1 MLGKLGGKFVNLGLE
16 SGRASHSHAVARLV
30 TVMKRYFAMHNLLV
44 RFPIACVIA
53 AMVTSC
59 GNGSH
64 GGVSEPGVLVK
75 IGDSRLTVSELSE
88 AMPYGLAGADS
99 AAWCRSYI
107 DNWIERKA
115 VGLEAARNIA
125 DTRRIDRMAEEYR
138 NDLLMLEYRKVMA
151 EQQESPEYSD
161 DSLRREYDRQPGLY
175 RCSQPMI
182 RGIFLSVD
190 KKHPHINDLR
200 RWSRSSAAADLE
212 KLEKE
217 SLDPA
222 VEYLYFRDRWLP
234 WSDIEARV
242 PDGIGAE
249 PGKSLARHPGFET
262 TVGDRV
268 YMLAVNDHLSAGDQ
282 MPFELAR
289 DAVAGMLQSASAADY
304 DLRLRRELVKR
315 AYDNGQVKLS
325 TELAGKVGMSPDNK

>member
-1 MLGKLGGKFVNLGLE
+1 MVP
-16 SGRASHSHAVARLV
+16 
-30 TVMKRYFAMHNLLV
+30 VMKRYFAMHNLLV
-44 RFPIACVIA
+44 CFPIACVIA
-53 AMVTSC
+53 AMVSSC
-59 GNGSH
+59 GAGSH

-75 IGDSRLTVSELSE
+75 IGDARLTLSELNE
-88 AMPYGLAGADS
+88 AMPYGLSGADS
-99 AAWCRSYI
+99 AEWCMGYI
-107 DNWIERKA
+107 DSWIERKT

-138 NDLLMLEYRKVMA
+138 NDLIMLEYRKVMA
-151 EQQESPEYSD
+151 EQQGAPQYSD

-175 RCSQPMI
+175 RCSQPMV

-200 RWSRSSAAADLE
+200 RWSRSSVEADLE

-222 VEYLYFRDRWLP
+222 VEYIYFRDRWLP
-234 WSDIEARV
+234 WSDIVARV
-242 PDGIGAE
+242 PGGVDAE
-249 PGKSLARHPGFET
+249 SEKLPARHQDFET

-268 YMLAVNDHLSAGDQ
+268 YMLAVNDRLSDGDQ

-304 DLRLRRELVKR
+304 DRRLRRDLVKR
-315 AYDNGQVKLS
+315 AYDNGLVKLS
-325 TELAGKVGMSPDNK
+325 PELAGNVGMSPADKQDNK